1 MVSKH
6 TQSTSVASDSVF
18 LQHMIGS
25 SEARNPVVSLLE
37 EIHACGSINQAAKSV
52 GMSYKAA
59 WERIENINN
68 LSPDPLISRQV
79 GGSGGGGTVLTEAGH
94 EFIKR
99 ARLLQREFASFLNF
113 FYFSPVSLFDGQAE
127 HDRYLD
133 SSLLGGGWYCNIRDG
148 GKYPQLRSL
157 IEVLIS
163 ELQHRGEGWLFSSN
177 SLLRSIMVMLCRDRE
192 NRDAPAKVAACRQ
205 DVQRLAPALQRI
217 TADYARKITVG
228 ELARLCCMSNCT
240 FYRIFYRTFGKSP
253 QDYIIQ
259 YRLQM
264 GAYLLRHKNIG
275 IMEIAAAVG
284 YDSTSSF
291 HRHFRSIYGKTPR
304 DYRLSID

>member
-1 MVSKH
+1 MLQDRSNFEYAPMRINAANPILLDFYRVPFEKEKALHLHDFLEIGYCRSGQGVFIVEDKVLSFKAGDVCVVNEFEFH
-6 TQSTSVASDSVF
+6 RAHSTGD
-18 LQHMIGS
+18 QP
-25 SEARNPVVSLLE
+25 SE
-37 EIHACGSINQAAKSV
+37 
-52 GMSYKAA
+52 
-59 WERIENINN
+59 W
-68 LSPDPLISRQV
+68 
-79 GGSGGGGTVLTEAGH
+79 
-94 EFIKR
+94 
-99 ARLLQREFASFLNF
+99 NF